1 MMSSPRSQDSETSE
15 ETILN
20 PFNPINKVITRD
32 IIYRILKRFGIDN
45 IDIDS
50 IHTDLFIKSLLH
62 KSYTYRSNYELSR
75 CRDDKYSLI
84 QCPDNCLNFIESD
97 SYEKLEFLGD
107 RVLELV
113 VVNYIYNRYV
123 DTDEGFMTKLKTR
136 IVTTKSLAMFAKH
149 IGIDEYLII
158 SRHVEDKGEG
168 RTNNRILE
176 DIFEAFIGAI
186 FLNFNG
192 DKIDFNGYGFGICQT
207 FLHNI
212 IEQVVDFED
221 LIMNDDNY
229 KDILLRYFQHNFKI
243 TPKYVQLE
251 SNGPSHS
258 RQFIMGVLD
267 KDGGIIGKGIE
278 KSKKKAEQEAS
289 RKALIYFGELD
300 G

>member
-1 MMSSPRSQDSETSE
+1 MSSPKSHTSESSE
-15 ETILN
+15 ETVLN
-20 PFNPINKVITRD
+20 PYNPINKVITVD
-32 IIYRILKRFGIDN
+32 IIYEILTKFGVSN
-45 IDIDS
+45 ITVEDINQ
-50 IHTDLFIKSLLH
+50 DLFIKSLLH
-62 KSYTYRSNYELSR
+62 KSYTQKSNYELSR
-75 CRDDKYSLI
+75 CKEDKYSLI
-84 QCPDNCLNFIESD
+84 DKPSNCLDFFNSD

-113 VVNYIYNRYV
+113 VVNYIYNRYE

-136 IVTTKSLAMFAKH
+136 IVATNSLAQFAKH

-168 RTNNRILE
+168 RTNKRILE

-186 FLNFNG
+186 YLNFGDNTGNFNG
-192 DKIDFNGYGFGICQT
+192 YNFGICET
-207 FLHNI
+207 FIQNV
-212 IEQVVDFED
+212 IEGVVDFED

-243 TPKYVQLE
+243 TPKYIQLE

-267 KDGGIIGKGIE
+267 KDGNIIGKGIE

-289 RKALIYFGELD
+289 RRALIYFGELE
-300 G
+300 